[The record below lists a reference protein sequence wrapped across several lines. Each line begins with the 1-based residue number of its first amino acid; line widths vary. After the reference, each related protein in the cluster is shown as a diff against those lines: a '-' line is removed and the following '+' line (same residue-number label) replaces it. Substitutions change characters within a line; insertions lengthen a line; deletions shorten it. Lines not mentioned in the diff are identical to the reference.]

1 MASAELPRRSSL
13 LRQLMGWLLL
23 PLALLAALDLWI
35 TYRDARQTATLV
47 QQRMLLGAA
56 RMIGQQIE
64 IQDGQPEVVLP
75 PAALELFASPY
86 ADRVYY
92 RITLANGELL
102 LGYPELPAPPKPP
115 APDEAVYFDTWQNQ
129 QAVQAVAFS
138 QPVLSTPTQTT
149 LLIEVAQT
157 LVGRDALAAEI
168 WRSALWRQLG
178 LLSGVALLLGL
189 GLRQGLRPVTG
200 LRDQVLARQPGTLE
214 PLPSR
219 HLPTELAPLADA
231 MTDYAARLDHHMSAH
246 SRFIADAAH
255 QLRTPLTVL
264 NTQLVFAL
272 RQSDEP
278 ARQEALRAAQTT
290 LQHGTRLVQQLLS
303 FSVAEASRSR
313 ADTQSPLD
321 LGQIAREALERLALL
336 AAQREID
343 LGFEA
348 EGQDEQAGEQG
359 RERFELTG
367 SAQLLHELCANLI
380 DNALRYTPPG
390 GAVTLRLRRAPGQVL
405 LEVED
410 NGPGIP
416 PALRERVFERFFRLD
431 NQQSDGCGLGLA
443 IVQEIAQAHR
453 ASVQLG
459 DGPQGRGLRVTVVFA
474 VSSSEPPRPPA

>member
-1 MASAELPRRSSL
+1 MASTEPPHRTSL

-35 TYRDARQTATLV
+35 TYRDARHTATLV

-64 IQDGQPEVVLP
+64 IQDGLPNVVLP

-92 RITLANGELL
+92 RITRAGGELL
-102 LGYPELPAPPKPP
+102 LGYPELPPPPQPP

-129 QAVQAVAFS
+129 QAVHAVAFS
-138 QPVLSTPTQTT
+138 QPVLSAPTQTT

-157 LVGRDALAAEI
+157 LVGRDALAGEI

-189 GLRQGLRPVTG
+189 GLRRGLRPVTG

-303 FSVAEASRSR
+303 FSAAEASRGHP
-313 ADTQSPLD
+313 DDMGPLD
-321 LGQIAREALERLALL
+321 LSQTAREVLEHLALL

-348 EGQDEQAGEQG
+348 QG
-359 RERFELTG
+359 RDGRKDDSFEVAG
-367 SAQLLHELCANLI
+367 SARLLHELCANLI

-390 GAVTLRLRRAPGQVL
+390 GAVTLRLRRTAGQVL

-443 IVQEIAQAHR
+443 IVREIAQAHG

-459 DGPQGRGLRVTVVFA
+459 DGPQGQGLCVTVAF
-474 VSSSEPPRPPA
+474 PACTA

>member
-1 MASAELPRRSSL
+1 MAPTEAPRRSSL

-35 TYRDARQTATLV
+35 TYHDARQTATLV

-64 IQDGQPEVVLP
+64 IQDGQPNAVLP

-92 RITLANGELL
+92 RITLASGELL
-102 LGYPELPAPPKPP
+102 LGYPELPPPPKPP
-115 APDEAVYFDTWQNQ
+115 APDEAVYFDTVQNQ
-129 QAVQAVAFS
+129 QAVHAVAFS
-138 QPVLSTPTQTT
+138 QPVLSAPTQTT

-157 LVGRDALAAEI
+157 LVGRDALAGEI

-189 GLRQGLRPVTG
+189 GLRRGLRPVTG

-290 LQHGTRLVQQLLS
+290 LQHGMRLVQQLLS
-303 FSVAEASRSR
+303 FSAAEASRSR
-313 ADTQSPLD
+313 ADTHRPLD
-321 LGQIAREALERLALL
+321 LRQTAREVLERLALL

-348 EGQDEQAGEQG
+348 EGQDEQEGEQEADQDG
-359 RERFELTG
+359 KRFQVTG

-443 IVQEIAQAHR
+443 IVREIAQAHG

-459 DGPQGRGLRVTVVFA
+459 DGPQGQGLCVTVAF
-474 VSSSEPPRPPA
+474 PACTA

>member
-1 MASAELPRRSSL
+1 MTAADLPRRSSL

-64 IQDGQPEVVLP
+64 IQDGQPNVVLP

-92 RITLANGELL
+92 RITRAGGELL
-102 LGYPELPAPPKPP
+102 LGYPELPTPPQPP

-129 QAVQAVAFS
+129 QAVHAVAFS
-138 QPVLSTPTQTT
+138 QPVLSAPTQTT

-157 LVGRDALAAEI
+157 LVGRDALAGEI
-168 WRSALWRQLG
+168 WRTALWRQLG
-178 LLSGVALLLGL
+178 LLTGVALLLGL
-189 GLRQGLRPVTG
+189 GLRRGLRPVTG

-231 MTDYAARLDHHMSAH
+231 MNDYATRLDHHMSAH
-246 SRFIADAAH
+246 SRFIADASH

-272 RQSDEP
+272 RQSDEA
-278 ARQEALRAAQTT
+278 ARQEALHAAQTT
-290 LQHGTRLVQQLLS
+290 LQHGMRLVQQLLTY
-303 FSVAEASRSR
+303 SVAEASQGRC
-313 ADTQSPLD
+313 DEQGPID
-321 LGQIAREALERLALL
+321 LGQTAREVLEQLALL
-336 AAQREID
+336 AAQRDID

-348 EGQDEQAGEQG
+348 EGTEGPPGQH
-359 RERFELTG
+359 FMVTG
-367 SAQLLHELCANLI
+367 SARLLHELCANLI

-390 GAVTLRLRRAPGQVL
+390 GAVTLRLRRAAGQVL

-416 PALRERVFERFFRLD
+416 PEQREQVFERFFRLD
-431 NQQSDGCGLGLA
+431 NRQSDGCGLGLA
-443 IVQEIAQAHR
+443 IVREIAQAHGAR
-453 ASVQLG
+453 VHLG
-459 DGPQGRGLRVTVVFA
+459 DGPQGLGLRITVGFPGGTA
-474 VSSSEPPRPPA
+474 ETTEARA

>member
-1 MASAELPRRSSL
+1 MPDTDLPRRSSL

-35 TYRDARQTATLV
+35 TYRDARHTATLV

-64 IQDGQPEVVLP
+64 IQDGQPGVVLP
-75 PAALELFASPY
+75 PAALELFASPH

-92 RITLANGELL
+92 RITRAGGELL
-102 LGYPELPAPPKPP
+102 LGYPELPPPPQPP

-129 QAVQAVAFS
+129 QAVHAVAFS
-138 QPVLSTPTQTT
+138 QPVLSAPTQTT

-178 LLSGVALLLGL
+178 LLTGVALLLGL
-189 GLRQGLRPVTG
+189 GLRQGLRPVTR

-231 MTDYAARLDHHMSAH
+231 MTDYATRLDHHMSAH

-290 LQHGTRLVQQLLS
+290 LQHGMRLVQQLLT

-313 ADTQSPLD
+313 PDEQGRLD
-321 LGQIAREALERLALL
+321 LARTAREVLEQLALL

-348 EGQDEQAGEQG
+348 EGDQGPGGEHL
-359 RERFELTG
+359 EVTG
-367 SAQLLHELCANLI
+367 SARLLHELCANLI

-416 PALRERVFERFFRLD
+416 PGLREQVFERFFRLD
-431 NQQSDGCGLGLA
+431 NRQSDGCGLGLA
-443 IVQEIAQAHR
+443 IVREIAQAHR

-459 DGPQGRGLRVTVVFA
+459 DGPEGRGLRVTVAFA
-474 VSSSEPPRPPA
+474 AGASVAGRPPA

>member
-1 MASAELPRRSSL
+1 MASPEPPRRSSL

-35 TYRDARQTATLV
+35 TYRDAHHTATLV

-64 IQDGQPEVVLP
+64 IQDGQPNAVLP

-92 RITLANGELL
+92 RITQANGELL
-102 LGYPELPAPPKPP
+102 LGYPELPPPPQPP

-138 QPVLSTPTQTT
+138 QPVLSAPTQTT

-157 LVGRDALAAEI
+157 LVGRDALAGEI
-168 WRSALWRQLG
+168 WRSALWRELG
-178 LLSGVALLLGL
+178 LLSGVALLL
-189 GLRQGLRPVTG
+189 RRGLRPVTG

-278 ARQEALRAAQTT
+278 TRQEALRAAQTT

-303 FSVAEASRSR
+303 FSAAEASRSR
-313 ADTQSPLD
+313 PDTLSPLD
-321 LGQIAREALERLALL
+321 LGQTAREVLERLALL

-348 EGQDEQAGEQG
+348 PGQEGQAGT
-359 RERFELTG
+359 RFEVTG
-367 SAQLLHELCANLI
+367 SAHLLHELCANLI

-443 IVQEIAQAHR
+443 IVREIAQAHR

-459 DGPQGRGLRVTVVFA
+459 DGPEGRGLRVTVVFA
-474 VSSSEPPRPPA
+474 VGSTEPPLPPA

>member
-1 MASAELPRRSSL
+1 MAPTESPRRTSL

-64 IQDGQPEVVLP
+64 IQDGLPNVVLP

-92 RITLANGELL
+92 RVTQANGELL
-102 LGYPELPAPPKPP
+102 LGYPELPPPPQPP

-138 QPVLSTPTQTT
+138 QPVLSAPTQTT

-157 LVGRDALAAEI
+157 LVGRDALAGEI
-168 WRSALWRQLG
+168 WRSALWRELG
-178 LLSGVALLLGL
+178 LLTGVALLLGL
-189 GLRQGLRPVTG
+189 GLRRGLRPVTG

-278 ARQEALRAAQTT
+278 ARQEALRASQTT

-303 FSVAEASRSR
+303 FSAAEASRSR
-313 ADTQSPLD
+313 PDTLSPLD
-321 LGQIAREALERLALL
+321 LGQSAREVLERLALL

-348 EGQDEQAGEQG
+348 EGQDGRQA
-359 RERFELTG
+359 ERFEVTG
-367 SAQLLHELCANLI
+367 SAHLLHELCANLI

-443 IVQEIAQAHR
+443 IVREIAQAHR

-459 DGPQGRGLRVTVVFA
+459 DGPQGRGLRVTVAFA
-474 VSSSEPPRPPA
+474 ASATAAAGTPA